1 MSNVRPQLKVLI
13 VDDSEL
19 NREMLGSML
28 GDEYEIVEAENGA
41 QAVDILRENASNLSL
56 VLLDIQMPQMD
67 GFEVLIHMNRF
78 HESMKVFL

>member
-56 VLLDIQMPQMD
+56 ILLDIQMPQMD
-67 GFEVLIHMNRF
+67 GFEVLI
-78 HESMKVFL
+78 

>member
-28 GDEYEIVEAENGA
+28 GDEYEIVEAERC
-41 QAVDILRENASNLSL
+41 V
-56 VLLDIQMPQMD
+56 
-67 GFEVLIHMNRF
+67 
-78 HESMKVFL
+78 

>member
-41 QAVDILRENASNLSL
+41 QAVDILRENASNLST
-56 VLLDIQMPQMD
+56 
-67 GFEVLIHMNRF
+67 NAR
-78 HESMKVFL
+78 

>member
-28 GDEYEIVEAENGA
+28 GDEYEIVEAENGRKRLIYCVKMHPTCPSSCWIFKCRRWMA
-41 QAVDILRENASNLSL
+41 LRY
-56 VLLDIQMPQMD
+56 
-67 GFEVLIHMNRF
+67 
-78 HESMKVFL
+78 